1 MAPVKERF
9 WVTPVLLFFPP
20 VLSTLLCLPVP
31 LMSET
36 HSMIAIPGGSLC
48 HTSSL
53 TEFSTYQFS
62 IAIIGFYLP
71 AAIVIFLM
79 IGLSIRR
86 CISCSGGP
94 CVSSFC
100 KEEIVLAFLTI
111 PYIPAYLAMYLPL
124 LDNYLQRL
132 GIGQTNLQEFLTPE
146 IARAAEMVLGLV
158 LPLVFF
164 TLLQSYRRF
173 KTKPDGSD
181 LRWSRKYNNQASAPD
196 NRLSQAS
203 FDLNMSHRN
212 SYHQ

>member
-1 MAPVKERF
+1 MALVKERF
-9 WVTPVLLFFPP
+9 WVTPVLLFFPS

-79 IGLSIRR
+79 VGLSIRR

-111 PYIPAYLAMYLPL
+111 PYIPAYLAIYLPL

-132 GIGQTNLQEFLTPE
+132 GIGQTTLQEFLTPE

-158 LPLVFF
+158 LPLLVF
-164 TLLQSYRRF
+164 TMLQSYRRF
-173 KTKPDGSD
+173 STQPDRSD
-181 LRWSRKYNNQASAPD
+181 LRWSSRYHNQPSAPGNRLRQASQH
-196 NRLSQAS
+196 LT
-203 FDLNMSHRN
+203 MSHRN